1 MNIVWHHCR
10 SSDERKLERLQER
23 ALRAIYC
30 DRTSTYEAL
39 LEKARLPTLC
49 NRRLQDM
56 AIFMYKVKTNLVPL
70 YISDLFSCDMTRY
83 NLRNTDDFSLPRC
96 NTVTYGRHSLRY
108 MGSYIW
114 SKLYKSIKMADSLT
128 AFKNQVRVLDLSN
141 VMSRNNCENC
151 KLCKTLFLLIL
162 YCLYIVFK

>member
-1 MNIVWHHCR
+1 MRFRNLIPTEAKLRIFKAFILPQFTYCHIVWHHCR

-23 ALRAIYC
+23 ALRAIYR

-56 AIFMYKVKTNLVPL
+56 AIFMYKVKTNLVPS
-70 YISDLFSCDMTRY
+70 YISDLFSCDMSRY
-83 NLRNTDDFSLPRC
+83 NLRNTEDFSLPRC

-108 MGSYIW
+108 MYMGPYIW
-114 SKLYKSIKMADSLT
+114 SKLHKSIQMADSLT
-128 AFKNQVRVLDLSN
+128 KHRSSPALS
-141 VMSRNNCENC
+141 
-151 KLCKTLFLLIL
+151 
-162 YCLYIVFK
+162 